1 MPWIIPQPDHI
12 VFILSWTKLVL
23 AAVNWY
29 SMIQLSGAAKV
40 RGRAKRVP
48 GKGGS
53 TIKNK

>member
-1 MPWIIPQPDHI
+1 
-12 VFILSWTKLVL
+12 
-23 AAVNWY
+23 
-29 SMIQLSGAAKV
+29 MIQLSGAAKV